1 MIRTRR
7 QGDTPFFPNM
17 LNNGAVMVCLKEDV
31 DAEIAA
37 LKKQIEGLR
46 NRLNKQ
52 KELVEDAYFK
62 GKENGI
68 LEAFGADGTRTC
80 AQWSE
85 KADLAHG
92 IIDEYGK
99 LSGLN
104 DKSIQTWVR
113 VEQMCRNYAEGAK
126 E

>member
-1 MIRTRR
+1 
-7 QGDTPFFPNM
+7 M

-46 NRLNKQ
+46 NQLYKQ
-52 KELVEDAYFK
+52 KELVEAAYFK

-68 LEAFGADGTRTC
+68 LEAFGAVGTRTC
-80 AQWSE
+80 AQWSK
-85 KADLAHG
+85 KADLAHR

-104 DKSIQTWVR
+104 NKSIQTWVR
-113 VEQMCRNYAEGAK
+113 VEQMCRNYAEGG
-126 E
+126 

>member
-68 LEAFGADGTRTC
+68 LEAFGADGARTC

-104 DKSIQTWVR
+104 NKSIQTWVR